1 MSMKR
6 ARYTIS
12 NAKGQAGPILLVLG
26 LVIGLMVVSF
36 VGKYIKDTAG
46 QAMTKGKQES
56 DQLHKVIS
64 GRLEITSIYPTVDN
78 LKNGFCGDP
87 NLCELSSTNVNAA
100 KLLLQ
105 IKNSG
110 DNTIRASQ
118 LWGMSLYI
126 NEVPLANATGWGIT
140 QGFDT
145 PWNPKDTKTIALNI
159 DCGTLADRPDGLMS
173 IRIMPSVGS
182 LATADI
188 TCEACCKRQ
197 PDYHAECLELCK

>member
-1 MSMKR
+1 MKR
-6 ARYTIS
+6 ARDIQDNT
-12 NAKGQAGPILLVLG
+12 KGQAGPILLVLG

-64 GRLEITSIYPTVDN
+64 GRLEITSIYPSEDPSF
-78 LKNGFCGDP
+78 NGFCGSVANND
-87 NLCELSSTNVNAA
+87 CELSSENPNVA

-118 LWGMSLYI
+118 LWSMSLYV
-126 NEVPLANATGWGIT
+126 NEAPLANASDWGVT
-140 QGFDT
+140 HGFNT
-145 PWNPKDTKTIALNI
+145 PWNPKDTKTVALNI
-159 DCGTLADRPDGLMS
+159 DCAKLAERPDGLMS
-173 IRIMPSVGS
+173 IRVMPGVGS

-197 PDYHAECLELCK
+197 SSFHSECMELCP

>member
-1 MSMKR
+1 MKR
-6 ARYTIS
+6 SGDILD
-12 NAKGQAGPILLVLG
+12 NNKGQAGPILLVLG

-36 VGKYIKDTAG
+36 VGKYIKDTSG

-64 GRLEITSIYPTVDN
+64 GRLEISSIYPTEDP
-78 LKNGFCGDP
+78 LQNGFCGSTTE
-87 NLCELSSTNVNAA
+87 NECELSSTNPNGA

-118 LWGMSLYI
+118 LWGMSLYV
-126 NEVPLANATGWGIT
+126 NEAPLANGTEWGIT
-140 QGFDT
+140 LGFNT
-145 PWNPKDTKTIALNI
+145 PWNPKDTKVVALNI
-159 DCGTLADRPDGLMS
+159 DCSTLADRPDGLMS

-188 TCEACCKRQ
+188 TCEACCQRQ
-197 PDYHAECLELCK
+197 PGFHAECMERCQ

>member
-1 MSMKR
+1 
-6 ARYTIS
+6 
-12 NAKGQAGPILLVLG
+12 
-26 LVIGLMVVSF
+26 MVVSF

-64 GRLEITSIYPTVDN
+64 GRLEISSIYPTEDV
-78 LKNGFCGDP
+78 LKNGFCGMAAN
-87 NLCELSSTNVNAA
+87 NLCELTTTSPNAA
-100 KLLLQ
+100 KLVLQ

-118 LWGMSLYI
+118 LWGMRLYV
-126 NEVPLANATGWGIT
+126 NEAPLANATDWGIT
-140 QGFDT
+140 KGFNT
-145 PWNPKDTKTIALNI
+145 PWNPKDTKTVAMNI
-159 DCGTLADRPDGLMS
+159 DCAKLAERPDGLMS

-188 TCEACCKRQ
+188 TCEACCQRQ
-197 PDYHAECLELCK
+197 SSHHAECLELCK